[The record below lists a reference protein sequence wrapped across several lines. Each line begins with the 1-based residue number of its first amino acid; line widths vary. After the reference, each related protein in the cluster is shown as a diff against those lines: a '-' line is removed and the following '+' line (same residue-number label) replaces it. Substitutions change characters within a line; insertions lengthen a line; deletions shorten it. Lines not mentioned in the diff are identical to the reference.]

1 MISLMDSIG
10 EKIVFTLKF
19 QRNGNNKLKNEL
31 NPFKTDKHE

>member
-1 MISLMDSIG
+1 MISLMDLFGGKIG
-10 EKIVFTLKF
+10 FTLKF